1 MKFSSFFFTTILTSL
16 VHGNRVDEQQ
26 QQDEQ
31 LFAKTPAY
39 RSSSFLQRNL
49 EEEGLPTCNPLGESF
64 RYTVYTLVSYEG
76 PDFDFSNIAVLEELE
91 NAFIKSYNNFIGCQ
105 TVYDN
110 AFKILGLTFLVS
122 PDTDNKRF
130 LLGSSIQ
137 SNGAHFLQCN
147 AAPAVPALFRDLGTS
162 FASSV
167 PSSGDDCLC
176 HGPHA
181 TLMASG
187 YNVELQR
194 DATIAQIPL
203 VLPTQII
210 TSVNQLCMGVC
221 NNVTAVLFDD
231 ESISLP
237 CDLVDTSTE
246 DVAVTSD
253 PTKSP
258 TKRPTRRPTK
268 RPTRRPTKKPTKR
281 PSVPPIPA
289 PTPGPTLLPTPAP
302 TPDPTLQPTPEPTH
316 DPTSTPTPKPKP
328 LIELFLNTGMFNAKQ
343 FEDIVSIRT
352 FCVVDEPSNVQIIY
366 DDSKHVACI
375 INMEGAKIKFAS
387 NSIKKYEV
395 ETSCSGGFGGKNPCE
410 FPGKGR
416 KD

>member
-268 RPTRRPTKKPTKR
+268 KPTKR